1 MRIHRLLGLLLPLA
15 ALTWAGCDSSAPP
28 VESRWRF
35 VGGTT
40 LSSQTNAPTVR
51 DVMAL
56 PESAALR
63 GPLLAHFSRVL
74 WKLASGVRPM
84 PPAALA
90 DGLVLVS
97 DLADRLSIGETL
109 APSPS
114 RREFAIAVQADA
126 ARAQVWA
133 KAWPKFFSAAHAA
146 RGEKAGEP
154 KVLVRS
160 GWVVAVS
167 DSALLSPEDAFKAL
181 SLVPAEP
188 KVVLH
193 AELNLP
199 GRPAAVL
206 DAAVRDGAVRTE
218 LKLAFSEAL
227 PSKLPAWERPS
238 VIRDPLAKFTAIRG
252 VPAWFGEIPWLK
264 QVAGND
270 LPKQLFIWSIAGTNA
285 FDKMQT
291 YIAARVENPESWVEH
306 AVAALKPSFTDD
318 PKAAKLSGELAYD
331 PERHAAA
338 INHIFMP
345 PRLAPFRDQDRP
357 YLLLGAMPPTRS
369 SQPFPVG
376 LVAQIE
382 RPALLGYDWE
392 ITAENMVH
400 WNLVGQVA
408 DRLRFR
414 ALVNDRPGVRWLYQ
428 ATTLMGESVT
438 EALVTGP
445 KELTVKRKS
454 TAGFTAME
462 LTWLTR
468 WIDGDAP
475 PRGQSMKVAR

>member
-1 MRIHRLLGLLLPLA
+1 MRIHRLFGLLLPLV
-15 ALTWAGCDSSAPP
+15 ALTWAGCDSSVPP

-63 GPLLAHFSRVL
+63 GPLLTNFSRTF
-74 WKLASGVRPM
+74 WRLAAGDRPM
-84 PPAALA
+84 APGALA
-90 DGLVLVS
+90 DGLVLVG

-109 APSPS
+109 APSTS

-126 ARAQVWA
+126 ARVQVWA
-133 KAWPKFFSAAHAA
+133 KTWPKFFSAAHAA

-154 KVLVRS
+154 KVIVKG

-167 DSALLSPEDAFKAL
+167 DSALISPEDAFKAL
-181 SLVPAEP
+181 ALVPAEP

-206 DAAVRDGAVRTE
+206 DTAVRDGAVRTE
-218 LKLAFSEAL
+218 LKLAFADAL

-238 VIRDPLAKFTAIRG
+238 IIRDPVVKFMAIRG
-252 VPAWFGEIPWLK
+252 VPAWFGGIPWLK
-264 QVAGND
+264 PVGGDD
-270 LPKQLFIWSIAGTNA
+270 LPKQVFIWSNAGTNA
-285 FDKMQT
+285 LDKMQT
-291 YIAARVENPESWVEH
+291 YIAARVDRPESWVERT
-306 AVAALKPSFTDD
+306 VSALRPLYPAD
-318 PKAAKLSGELAYD
+318 PKDAKLSGELAYD

-338 INHIFMP
+338 INHVFMP
-345 PRLAPFRDQDRP
+345 PRLTPFQDQDRP
-357 YLLLGAMPPTRS
+357 YLLLGAIPPPRS
-369 SQPFPVG
+369 REPLPAG
-376 LVAQIE
+376 LVAQLD

-392 ITAENMVH
+392 ITAENMAH

-408 DRLRFR
+408 DRLRQR
-414 ALVNDRPGVRWLYQ
+414 ALVNDRPGVRWLYA
-428 ATTLMGESVT
+428 ATAQMGESVT
-438 EALVTGP
+438 EATVTGP

-454 TAGFTAME
+454 AAGLTAME